1 MSDPAAQTSVG
12 APQAAAAAA
21 AAAGERPQAL
31 ETTVG
36 GDQGGE
42 IAPLASETSLR

>member
-21 AAAGERPQAL
+21 GAGERPQAL